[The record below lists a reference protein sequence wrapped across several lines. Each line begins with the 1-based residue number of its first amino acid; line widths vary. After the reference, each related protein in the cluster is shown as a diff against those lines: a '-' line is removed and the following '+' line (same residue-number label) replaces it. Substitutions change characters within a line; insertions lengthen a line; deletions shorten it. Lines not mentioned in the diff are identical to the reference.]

1 MFAIVKKYPEGLY
14 GRVVKTF
21 ESNVPARRYMDELLK
36 GKLTD
41 DYAIVVVVD
50 RKVKKGKAIRNYINK
65 SVYKR
70 GWFHPTRNPHPKQA
84 SLFFQYGTFD
94 S

>member
-41 DYAIVVVVD
+41 DYAT
-50 RKVKKGKAIRNYINK
+50 NIN
-65 SVYKR
+65 
-70 GWFHPTRNPHPKQA
+70 
-84 SLFFQYGTFD
+84 
-94 S
+94 

>member
-1 MFAIVKKYPEGLY
+1 MFAIVKTYSDGIY
-14 GRVVKTF
+14 GKVIKNFQCSVSAKK
-21 ESNVPARRYMDELLK
+21 YMDELLK

-41 DYAIVVVVD
+41 AYVIVVVID
-50 RKVKKGKAIRNYINK
+50 RKIKKGKALRNYVNESI
-65 SVYKR
+65 YKR

-84 SLFFQYGTFD
+84 SLFFRYGTFN